1 MKNIGIPLLF
11 LLAVFASLSFAAYPP
26 GQPGDKTCTKDLES
40 MVNYCT
46 DYCTRMAGNGSI
58 CMLCSTSAS
67 ERGVLDACLCQN
79 SKRQPLNFYN
89 ISCTI
94 PVSEQMI
101 PQSQE
106 QNATQN
112 ESNAS
117 TKNESS
123 IATAI
128 INKTDNAPKPAAQ
141 NTTQNKTS
149 NATIITPNQDNALPE
164 ASQDSGTT
172 VAIYIGIAAIVLI
185 ALWAILGRKRE

>member
-1 MKNIGIPLLF
+1 MKTLFAILLVF
-11 LLAVFASLSFAAYPP
+11 LSLSFAYPP

-58 CMLCSTSAS
+58 CMLCSTSVS

-79 SKRQPLNFYN
+79 SKRQPLKFYN

-94 PVSEQMI
+94 PVDEQMI
-101 PQSQE
+101 PQPQE
-106 QNATQN
+106 QNATHN
-112 ESNAS
+112 ESNAA
-117 TKNESS
+117 TKNESNM
-123 IATAI
+123 ATAI
-128 INKTDNAPKPAAQ
+128 INRTDDAPKPAAQ
-141 NTTQNKTS
+141 NSTQNKTNIS
-149 NATIITPNQDNALPE
+149 TATTPPNQGNALPE

-185 ALWAILGRKRE
+185 ALWAILGRKRG